1 MIATGSMNPMI
12 WTMVPPPFQQ
22 MEPAPWF
29 PPLRFHLKA
38 MDVEDSCVITHVQYK
53 LFRVHVSKK
62 RGRHKGG
69 VKHSSDDTG
78 SGVKFVSCKLCLTH
92 PLFLSLFL
100 LT

>member
-38 MDVEDSCVITHVQYK
+38 MDVEDSCVITHE
-53 LFRVHVSKK
+53 HE
-62 RGRHKGG
+62 RGYLEHD
-69 VKHSSDDTG
+69 VIY
-78 SGVKFVSCKLCLTH
+78 
-92 PLFLSLFL
+92 
-100 LT
+100 

>member
-38 MDVEDSCVITHVQYK
+38 MDVEDSCVITHMNTKEVI
-53 LFRVHVSKK
+53 LNMMLSI
-62 RGRHKGG
+62 KGAYMM
-69 VKHSSDDTG
+69 T
-78 SGVKFVSCKLCLTH
+78 
-92 PLFLSLFL
+92 
-100 LT
+100 